1 MLAPVSVRTPAEFL
15 IREPV
20 APETEPPNVPADTVS
35 AVVPRTIVPPL
46 SVATEDVVPLRF
58 AAPEVSVSIVATPPT
73 VSVPPLKIVTPA
85 APVTEVV
92 PPVTEAEEREPA
104 ETVPPER
111 SVVSKPTT
119 VTVPAETPPVIVAAL
134 PKRVE
139 PAPVSEARVIVP
151 VSPEKF
157 RLLAVVLAF
166 VTAPESVRPVPEIVA
181 VPKDVMSRVA
191 AAL

>member
-1 MLAPVSVRTPAEFL
+1 MRIPAEFL

-20 APETEPPNVPADTVS
+20 APEIESPNVPADTVS
-35 AVVPRTIVPPL
+35 SVVPRTIVPPL
-46 SVATEDVVPLRF
+46 SVATEDVAPLRF
-58 AAPEVSVSIVATPPT
+58 AVPEMSVPTVATPPT
-73 VSVPPLKIVTPA
+73 VSVPPLKVVTPA

-111 SVVSKPTT
+111 SVVSRPMT
-119 VTVPAETPPVIVAAL
+119 VTVPAETPAVIVASL

-157 RLLAVVLAF
+157 RLLAVVLAW
-166 VTAPESVRPVPEIVA
+166 VTAPEIVRPVPEIVA
-181 VPKDVMSRVA
+181 VPKDVTSRVA